1 MPDMTNP
8 SAYSAAPV
16 GDVALPAASKVDGA
30 PHSKPLS
37 AATITIMLEDGSGKI
52 SIPSAARTFDG
63 FREWARSDEF
73 PESGNF
79 TFVAGE
85 LFVDMSPESVEEHS
99 DVKSEISRVLLNF
112 VRDRKLGKLHI
123 DGVLITNV
131 EAHVSNEPDILFLS
145 TATLKSGRLTFTP
158 EKGRPQSSKEIV
170 GTVDW
175 VLEIVSPSSRRKD
188 TKLLREAYFK
198 AGIPEYWLVDVLG
211 DDIDFQ
217 ILVPGEGGYVAV
229 EPIDG
234 WLASPTFGCSFR
246 LSREKDEDGFIE
258 YTLHIKV
265 NS

>member
-1 MPDMTNP
+1 MADVTNP
-8 SAYSAAPV
+8 SAYAASV
-16 GDVALPAASKVDGA
+16 GDVAFPTSSKADIEA
-30 PHSKPLS
+30 RSERLS
-37 AATITIMLEDGSGKI
+37 PATITIVLEDGSGEI
-52 SIPSAARTFDG
+52 QIPPTARTFDG

-73 PESGNF
+73 PERGKF

-85 LFVDMSPESVEEHS
+85 LLVDMSPESVEEHS
-99 DVKSEISRVLLNF
+99 DVKSELSRVLLNL
-112 VRDRKLGKLHI
+112 VRDKKLGKLHI
-123 DGVLITNV
+123 DGVLITNL
-131 EAHVSNEPDILFLS
+131 EAHVSNEPDIVFLS

-217 ILVPGEGGYVAV
+217 ILVPSKNGYIAV
-229 EPIDG
+229 KPLDG

-246 LSREKDEDGFIE
+246 LTREKDEDDFLQ
-258 YTLHIKV
+258 YTLHIQENK
-265 NS
+265 